1 MIKIPV
7 DSELLPNACSA
18 HFQAIL
24 GYVKK
29 KNRKY
34 REDLFQTIENLIPQ
48 TISFQEAEEK
58 EDWTWLSDFILADVK
73 TLREFVKNEK
83 ALQFEEFLKIYNQR
97 FCAGI
102 SRYVDDNK
110 KYNAYSFIKNIG
122 ITVCP
127 YCDEEFLD
135 VLESE
140 EKGTIRTLEIDHF
153 FPKGKYPGLAM
164 CFFNLVPSGQNCNGI
179 KLEDPLGMNPYEEN
193 IESCTWLY
201 PDLPVGINMEN
212 VSVEDCKIKFHP
224 KQGMKLNVSTLRLEE
239 RYDRHKATAHR
250 YLTIKQ
256 QYDDAKIS
264 EMVKCGFFKSV
275 DQAYR
280 ILYSEPLQGDGQQ
293 QILQKLKR
301 DITGR

>member
-1 MIKIPV
+1 MIKIPG
-7 DSELLPNACSA
+7 DSKLLPNACSA

-24 GYVKK
+24 AYVKK
-29 KNRKY
+29 RDRKY
-34 REDLFQTIENLIPQ
+34 REDLFHAIENLIPQ
-48 TISFQEAEEK
+48 KISFLEAEEK
-58 EDWTWLSDFILADVK
+58 EEWKWLSDFILADVK

-83 ALQFEEFLKIYNQR
+83 ALQFDTFLKIYEQR
-97 FCAGI
+97 FCNGI
-102 SRYVDDNK
+102 SKYVDDTT

-127 YCDEEFLD
+127 YCEEEFLD
-135 VLESE
+135 VLESKE
-140 EKGTIRTLEIDHF
+140 EGTIRTIEIDHF

-164 CFFNLVPSGQNCNGI
+164 CFFNLVPSGENCNGI
-179 KLEDPLGMNPYEEN
+179 KLKNPLGMNPYEEN

-201 PDLPVGINMEN
+201 PDLPIGINMEN

-250 YLTIKQ
+250 YLTVKQ
-256 QYDDAKIS
+256 QYDDAKIL
-264 EMVKCGFFKSV
+264 EMVKCGFFESEDK
-275 DQAYR
+275 AYR
-280 ILYSEPLQGDGQQ
+280 ILYGEPLQDDGQQ